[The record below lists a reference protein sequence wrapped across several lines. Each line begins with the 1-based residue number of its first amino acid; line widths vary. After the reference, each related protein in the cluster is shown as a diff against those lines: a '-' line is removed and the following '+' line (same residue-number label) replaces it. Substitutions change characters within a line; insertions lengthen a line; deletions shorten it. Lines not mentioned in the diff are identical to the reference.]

1 MRSSYS
7 TRQSEYPSDV
17 QNAADDRRLCALARE
32 GSASSE
38 DVLVRKYARLV
49 RSCARPYFLVGADGE
64 DLIQEGMI
72 GLIKAVREF
81 DPDKAD
87 SFSAFALRCIKNSI
101 VSAVRSVNRQKHSPL
116 NNYVSIGQPLF
127 DDNAEL
133 NLFLSA
139 TAYDPEAL
147 MMDKEAVTEL
157 RSVLSG
163 LLSAFEANVLA
174 LYLSGLRY
182 EEMAETLK
190 KPQKSIDNAVQRIRR
205 KLAHH
210 LHSTATTGDN
220 TCAHNKLPEKTGR
233 D

>member
-87 SFSAFALRCIKNSI
+87 SFSAFALR
-101 VSAVRSVNRQKHSPL
+101 
-116 NNYVSIGQPLF
+116 QPLF